1 MFAFIKK
8 EFYHIFRDV
17 RSMVILFGMPLAM
30 VLLFGFA
37 ITNDITNAKI
47 AVLDNSKDVNTK
59 QIIQKLLSSG
69 YFILEDYLDDPNEI
83 EKVFTVI
90 LYNGQIWEFT
100 NNEVTATPNFTMG
113 RGRNEV

>member
-1 MFAFIKK
+1 MKFDFVLGEVEERLAKG
-8 EFYHIFRDV
+8 RG
-17 RSMVILFGMPLAM
+17 RLFLVTEYG
-30 VLLFGFA
+30 
-37 ITNDITNAKI
+37 
-47 AVLDNSKDVNTK
+47 S
-59 QIIQKLLSSG
+59 
-69 YFILEDYLDDPNEI
+69 EI